1 MKTSRFRP
9 AGRGAVLGLAL
20 IALSGC
26 QTWFQGMTLPSGHYL
41 ENHPPEYIPNS
52 PPFPLPR
59 ELAQQEAIAASP
71 APGVGLTPL
80 PPAVP
85 PGGVPFAP

>member
-1 MKTSRFRP
+1 MVNMKTSRCRP
-9 AGRGAVLGLAL
+9 ACRAAAMGLIL
-20 IALSGC
+20 VALSGC

-41 ENHPPEYIPNS
+41 EYHLPQYIPNS

-71 APGVGLTPL
+71 APGVGVGPL

-85 PGGVPFAP
+85 PGGF